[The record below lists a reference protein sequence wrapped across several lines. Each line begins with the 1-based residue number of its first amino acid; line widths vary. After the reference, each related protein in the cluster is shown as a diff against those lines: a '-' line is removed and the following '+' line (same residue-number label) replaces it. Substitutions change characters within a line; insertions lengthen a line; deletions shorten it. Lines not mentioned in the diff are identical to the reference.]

1 LDAAVERAQDLS
13 AQPEPASELAGAD
26 LQCRQR
32 DHRAWQGKLF
42 HERRWPPDA
51 GQEGSAAAGFALLQA
66 DTELRTEREPAVMA
80 INIKVNGAM
89 HSVTAA
95 PDTPLLYVL
104 RNDLGL
110 NAAKFGC
117 GLAQCGAC
125 TVLIDGKPARSCVT
139 PIDTLGQSE
148 ITTLEGLGTL
158 EHPHPLQAA
167 FMTEQAAQCGYCI
180 AGMIMAAK
188 ALLDR
193 NPQPSAAEVRQAL
206 AENLCRCGT
215 HNRIVRAVLRAAQNG
230 GRI

>member
-1 LDAAVERAQDLS
+1 
-13 AQPEPASELAGAD
+13 
-26 LQCRQR
+26 
-32 DHRAWQGKLF
+32 
-42 HERRWPPDA
+42 
-51 GQEGSAAAGFALLQA
+51 
-66 DTELRTEREPAVMA
+66 MA

-89 HSVTAA
+89 HSVPAA

-110 NAAKFGC
+110 NGAKFGC
-117 GLAQCGAC
+117 GLAQCRAC

-139 PIDTLGQSE
+139 TIDTLGQSE
-148 ITTLEGLGTL
+148 ITTLEGLGTI

-193 NPQPSAAEVRQAL
+193 NPQPSAAEVRQGL

>member
-1 LDAAVERAQDLS
+1 
-13 AQPEPASELAGAD
+13 
-26 LQCRQR
+26 
-32 DHRAWQGKLF
+32 
-42 HERRWPPDA
+42 
-51 GQEGSAAAGFALLQA
+51 
-66 DTELRTEREPAVMA
+66 MA

-89 HSVTAA
+89 RSVPAE

-125 TVLIDGKPARSCVT
+125 TVLVDGKPVRSCVT
-139 PIDTLGQSE
+139 SIDTLGQSE
-148 ITTLEGLGTL
+148 ITTVEGLGTL
-158 EHPHPLQAA
+158 EHPHSLQAA
-167 FMTEQAAQCGYCI
+167 FIAEQAAQCGYCI
-180 AGMIMAAK
+180 AGMIMSAK
-188 ALLDR
+188 ALLDH
-193 NPQPSAAEVRQAL
+193 NPQPSAAEVRQGL